1 MADVRLPLLRDR
13 ISAIDTYESPQG
25 GPGKRPTIPQRDPQ
39 QWRDVLTRQ
48 LDGVEQ
54 DARTR
59 PKTARDELATRE
71 IIAVRPAPG
80 TELAPGALDD
90 AREDVRL
97 IGTDPTTGVVLL
109 DAPSAHLAS
118 LRSKVEAFGDDTRV
132 KTKISG
138 NGNVTITRASAR
150 AIAPIDTIAL
160 ADLSDRAGAVLRGE
174 QLVEDR
180 KYWFEIE
187 CRGGYLRPLVE
198 TETSRTE
205 MARQLHRLGG
215 SATFDEFIG
224 PEQVYFFVHV
234 TRAQLTDLLASTDC
248 IYDVELSPPALRDLK
263 LFEDMETSEL
273 QSFHLEP
280 PPDDAP
286 SVVVLD
292 TGVATAHPL
301 LEKALL
307 PSTSIVPGIA
317 SPEDSYGHGTKMVG
331 IALYRNLGAAIQ
343 EGRARLTHWVQSA
356 RLLVEPNAGMAADEH
371 YEAWPVLTLG
381 AVRAAEDA
389 DSRARNR
396 VFALAVTRSMQ
407 DPPLDGLVAPTLWS
421 HAVEQIAFNTGHGR
435 LLIVSAGNARTSQFI
450 ALAQQYP
457 ELQLSEK
464 IHQPA
469 QAANAL
475 TVGAFTERISM
486 PPGPEYAEGQPVA
499 RNAGGISPYTSAGMV
514 GADWPLK
521 PDIVM
526 EGGNFALFPGPLA
539 ISDVPSLS
547 ALTTSHRHTRGQPLG
562 LLAMTSEATARAARL
577 AAEIWTVE
585 PDLRPETVRGL
596 IVHAASWSAEM
607 LQQFPGRNDR
617 VAACGYGVPNEAVAR
632 ECASGRAT
640 IVIEDEMPSGIVEQ
654 VPKKNPPK
662 RAGTKLTEPKLCRK
676 VKLYRL
682 PLPEELL
689 AGSDPEVQLRVTL
702 SYFTEPNKFRRRIF
716 HGLDLKWD
724 MQGPQ
729 ETESQFLDRINELRR
744 PLGPGGKRKRSTR
757 TKSLPWDIGVQLRS
771 RGTVQSDRWRGK
783 MSSLVGDKLIAIY
796 PVLGW
801 WDQRKELRTKSLK
814 FSLIVSVLGP
824 GVYTVIQPLI
834 GIHGTIEV

>member
-1 MADVRLPLLRDR
+1 MGDVRLPLLRDR
-13 ISAIDTYESPQG
+13 ISAVDTYESPQG
-25 GPGKRPTIPQRDPQ
+25 GPGKRPTIPQRDPH
-39 QWRDVLTRQ
+39 QWRDALTKQ

-71 IIAVRPAPG
+71 IIAIRPAPG
-80 TELAPGALDD
+80 SELAPDALDD
-90 AREDVRL
+90 ARDDVRL
-97 IGTDPTTGVVLL
+97 IGRDPTTGVVLL
-109 DAPSAHLAS
+109 DAPSARLES
-118 LRSKVEAFGDDTRV
+118 LRAKVEAFGDDARV
-132 KTKISG
+132 KTKINES
-138 NGNVTITRASAR
+138 GNVTTTRASAR
-150 AIAPIDTIAL
+150 AVAPIEAIAL
-160 ADLSDRAGAVLRGE
+160 ADLGDRAGAVFRGE
-174 QLVEDR
+174 QLIEDR

-205 MARQLHRLGG
+205 VARQLHRLGG
-215 SATFDEFIG
+215 PTTFDQFVG
-224 PEQVYFFVHV
+224 PEQVYFFVNA
-234 TRAQLTDLLASTDC
+234 TRAQLEDLVSSTDC

-263 LFEDMETSEL
+263 LFEDMVTSEL
-273 QSFHLEP
+273 RSFQLEP
-280 PPDDAP
+280 PPHDAP

-307 PSTSIVPGIA
+307 PSTSIVPGID

-331 IALYRNLGAAIQ
+331 LALYRDLGAAIE
-343 EGRARLTHWVQSA
+343 EGRARPTHWVQSA

-389 DSRARNR
+389 DPRTRNR

-435 LLIVSAGNARTSQFI
+435 LLVVSAGNARTSQLM

-457 ELQLSEK
+457 QLQLSEK

-469 QAANAL
+469 QAENAL
-475 TVGAFTERISM
+475 TVGAFTERTTM
-486 PPGPEYAEGQPVA
+486 PPGPEYAEGRPVA
-499 RNAGGISPYTSAGMV
+499 RNAGAISPYTSAGVV

-526 EGGNFALFPGPLA
+526 EGGNLALFPGPLP
-539 ISDVPSLS
+539 ITDVPSLS
-547 ALTTSHRHTRGQPLG
+547 ALTTSHRHARGQPLG
-562 LLAMTSEATARAARL
+562 LLAMTSEATARAGRL

-596 IVHAASWSAEM
+596 LVHSASWSTAM
-607 LQQFPGRNDR
+607 LRQFPGRNDR

-640 IVIEDEMPSGIVEQ
+640 IVIEDEMPNGIVEQ

-689 AGSDPEVQLRVTL
+689 AGSDPDVELRVTL
-702 SYFTEPNKFRRRIF
+702 SYFAEPNKFRRRIF

-729 ETESQFLDRINELRR
+729 ETEAQFLDRINELQR
-744 PLGPGGKRKRSTR
+744 PLATDGKRKRIASTK
-757 TKSLPWDIGVQLRS
+757 TFPWDIGPKLRS

-783 MSSLVGDKLIAIY
+783 MSSLVGDKLIAIC

-824 GVYTVIQPLI
+824 GVYTVIRPRI
-834 GIHGTIEV
+834 DIHGTIEV